1 MLKIIA
7 LGNTLRGDDG
17 IGPVV
22 LDRLGD
28 MNISGMTLLNLGSDA
43 FHLLDHLLQPEP
55 ILLID
60 CALMGLQPGGI
71 VKFTVD
77 NRQLNRLDQF
87 MSLHGFSFCEIYH
100 MASRLGPVAPCRCIG
115 IEPAVLE
122 HGKQLSS
129 VVQSRIPTVI
139 QMVIEEMHLY
149 EEKNNHY

>member
-22 LDRLGD
+22 LGRLGD
-28 MNISGMTLLNLGSDA
+28 MNIPGMILLNLGSDA

-60 CALMGLQPGGI
+60 CARMGLEPGEIG
-71 VKFTVD
+71 KFTLD
-77 NRQLNRLDQF
+77 NRQLNRMDQF
-87 MSLHGFSFCEIYH
+87 ISLHGFSFSEIYH
-100 MASRLGPVAPCRCIG
+100 LASMLGPVAPCQCIG
-115 IEPAVLE
+115 IEPAVLG

-129 VVQSRIPTVI
+129 VVQSSIPTVI
-139 QMVIEEMHLY
+139 QMVFEEMHLY
-149 EEKNNHY
+149 EEKNNHN